1 LTTTKRYV
9 IGVPIIYTVI
19 QLFNKASIWAII
31 ESFPDI
37 KFAEGDN
44 IHSLTSIIT
53 LYTARFFR
61 PAGCMVAA
69 VPVRYVFRCD
79 MDRD

>member
-1 LTTTKRYV
+1 VAAHIL
-9 IGVPIIYTVI
+9 PFSL
-19 QLFNKASIWAII
+19 LFNKASIWAII

-69 VPVRYVFRCD
+69 VPEKPTTIFRKTKD
-79 MDRD
+79 FIIRGT